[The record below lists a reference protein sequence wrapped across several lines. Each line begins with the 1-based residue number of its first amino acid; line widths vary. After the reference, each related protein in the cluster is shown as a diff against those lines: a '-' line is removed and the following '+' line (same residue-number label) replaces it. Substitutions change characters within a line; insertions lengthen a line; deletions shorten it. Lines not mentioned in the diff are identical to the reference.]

1 MSDSDSIDLWFPLQE
16 VITVAE
22 HAMTARKH
30 SRCPFADDE
39 VPTAPSLIWTKND
52 GTYLWSNGVPRQQRD
67 PADPD
72 SDPLSVHALGWGPG
86 TGPEVGAT
94 PVGGDDFHE
103 YIDLTELYSDGH
115 TLIGLIRD
123 YTADNGW
130 LIITAMPGRV
140 QIWLTTASPRERGG
154 R

>member
-1 MSDSDSIDLWFPLQE
+1 MSNSDSIDLWFPLQE

-67 PADPD
+67 PRRP
-72 SDPLSVHALGWGPG
+72 GFGPAVGACPGLG
-86 TGPEVGAT
+86 TGHWA
-94 PVGGDDFHE
+94 
-103 YIDLTELYSDGH
+103 
-115 TLIGLIRD
+115 R
-123 YTADNGW
+123 
-130 LIITAMPGRV
+130 GRCD
-140 QIWLTTASPRERGG
+140 SG
-154 R
+154 RW